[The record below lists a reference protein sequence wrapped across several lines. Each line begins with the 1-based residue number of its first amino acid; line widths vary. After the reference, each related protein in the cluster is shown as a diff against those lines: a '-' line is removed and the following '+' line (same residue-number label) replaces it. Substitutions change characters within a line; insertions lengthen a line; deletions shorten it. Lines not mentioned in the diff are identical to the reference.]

1 MSPPPLASRLPS
13 RSAGV
18 RRRLGHGVPARSAPL
33 PTASPSSHRSEPS
46 QCTSGRC
53 PLPRLRAALPP
64 LASSCCERL
73 LADRNFPCRKGGL
86 GHDVAL
92 SWRCYAKD
100 QSFNGGS
107 LSHRN
112 RCTVSPGPT
121 PRLRI
126 SSLSSS
132 VVAGCHKKKTR
143 PAGIAPSNRD
153 SRASRPLL
161 ITRPPK

>member
-33 PTASPSSHRSEPS
+33 PAASPSSHRSEPS

-100 QSFNGGS
+100 QSFAGQ
-107 LSHRN
+107 LAY
-112 RCTVSPGPT
+112 PT
-121 PRLRI
+121 EEMDRI
-126 SSLSSS
+126 ARANATIAVQRRKVFLPS
-132 VVAGCHKKKTR
+132 GFPKKED
-143 PAGIAPSNRD
+143 AA
-153 SRASRPLL
+153 SRARALKPRQARVEIGLHHSASE
-161 ITRPPK
+161 